1 MMTYPLFYIF
11 CALLSL
17 STMLAL
23 KKEIESSGVRGKR
36 FWTLAIIVA
45 VLAPIIIAVT
55 FVYAA
60 FDMLKRAWRHKKTN
74 NNNGDGQ

>member
-36 FWTLAIIVA
+36 FWTLAIIGA
-45 VLAPIIIAVT
+45 ILAPVIIVVT

-60 FDMLKRAWRHKKTN
+60 FDMLKRAWRSQNKTN
-74 NNNGDGQ
+74 NHDE